1 MKNRDLDL
9 VFVDFKIRR
18 QDGVVQL
25 RDFRDLRGAFRV
37 DGDDLASLQA
47 VAGAVDNL
55 AVNQDVAMRHD
66 LAGGENRA
74 GEAGTID
81 DGHQTHFQIA
91 EELVTRDAFAALRVL
106 IDEAELML
114 GQVVER
120 PQLLLF
126 EKQFAVGGELAA
138 AFGRAMLTGRIVT
151 RLSGGSAALSTV
163 TGGSLNAENL
173 VLSGVLFGI
182 GAGVCYGMVAILGRV
197 TTAKVNPFVAIT
209 WTFFFGSIFILLFV
223 RPWNEAVFP
232 TNAGFVTVG
241 LLFALIPTTFSYLFY
256 FSGVSVIKETS
267 KVPVIASIEPVVAT
281 LIGVIAYHEPIGVI
295 NVLGILLVIGSI
307 VMMNQKQLD

>member
-1 MKNRDLDL
+1 MQNRDLDF

-18 QDGVVQL
+18 QNSVVQL

-138 AFGRAMLTGRIVT
+138 AFGRAMLTGGIIT
-151 RLSGGSAALSTV
+151 RLAGGSATLSTV
-163 TGGSLNAENL
+163 TGGSRVGRAVRHAPQAVANSTAQC
-173 VLSGVLFGI
+173 VLRAFH
-182 GAGVCYGMVAILGRV
+182 
-197 TTAKVNPFVAIT
+197 THF
-209 WTFFFGSIFILLFV
+209 LLFV
-223 RPWNEAVFP
+223 SH
-232 TNAGFVTVG
+232 G
-241 LLFALIPTTFSYLFY
+241 LFLLCLFLSRDVNWRRLLSSPPHHGAWVSGQTDGRRRLIAWKKSFN
-256 FSGVSVIKETS
+256 
-267 KVPVIASIEPVVAT
+267 
-281 LIGVIAYHEPIGVI
+281 LIHE
-295 NVLGILLVIGSI
+295 
-307 VMMNQKQLD
+307 